1 MGNKLGNARA
11 QRRGTRHRLAALPRM
26 RFLHLFLA
34 ILALA
39 AVAACSDTPPT
50 ATDAAATPEPPTVA
64 IATPEPTARGEAY
77 PAPPTRTV
85 SPAPYPYPAGPT
97 ATATATREGAPT
109 VIAEVYLP
117 AVREGVNTPTPTPT
131 ATHTPSPTPTP
142 TIDFRAVRAQLQTE
156 GQDLGFVKMGFH
168 VGPGGNQTGIGTWME
183 RLNAAGVPFFLKS
196 VDNAGPLTEAQ
207 EMVRSSGVPH
217 TLVYRTSGD
226 SYDTPDYSL
235 PPAEAARQHWER
247 HKEAFPP
254 ELDPGVVWMETINEV
269 DKGRAEWLA
278 AFSLATAQMA
288 LADGYRWAAFGWSSG
303 EPEVADWESPAM
315 LEFLRLVGANP
326 ERLAIALHEYSFL
339 VEEIGHE
346 YPFKVG
352 RFQQLFRV
360 ADRYGIPRPTVLI
373 TEWGWAYDDVPPPGE
388 AMEDIAWAARLY
400 APYPQVK
407 GAAIWY
413 LGPGYKGI
421 ADKVQLLIRPLT
433 EYALGNYFP
442 IPLPPAQEPIRP
454 EQYAPPP

>member
-1 MGNKLGNARA
+1 MRPL
-11 QRRGTRHRLAALPRM
+11 RLFVAV
-26 RFLHLFLA
+26 F
-34 ILALA
+34 ALA
-39 AVAACSDTPPT
+39 ATLAGVAACSDTPAA
-50 ATDAAATPEPPTVA
+50 ATETATPEPPTGAAV
-64 IATPEPTARGEAY
+64 TPQPTAREEAY
-77 PAPPTRTV
+77 PAPPMQAAT
-85 SPAPYPYPAGPT
+85 PAPSAYPARPT
-97 ATATATREGAPT
+97 ATATAVPAGRGTPT

-117 AVREGVNTPTPTPT
+117 AVREEADPPTPTPS

-142 TIDFRAVRAQLQTE
+142 TIDFRAVRAQLQAE
-156 GQDLGFVKMGFH
+156 GQDLGFVKLGFH
-168 VGPGGNQTGIGTWME
+168 IGPGGNQTGIGTWME

-207 EMVRSSGVPH
+207 AMVKASGVPH

-235 PPAEAARQHWER
+235 SPADAARQHWER

-254 ELDPGVVWMETINEV
+254 ELDPSIVWIETINEV
-269 DKGRAEWLA
+269 DKSRAGWLA
-278 AFSLATAQMA
+278 EFSLATAQMA

-303 EPEVADWESPAM
+303 EPEAADWQSPAM
-315 LEFLRLVGANP
+315 LAFLRLAGDHP
-326 ERLAIALHEYSFL
+326 EQLAIALHEYSFL

-352 RFQQLFRV
+352 RFQELFRV
-360 ADRYGIPRPTVLI
+360 ADQNGIPRPTVLI
-373 TEWGWAYDDVPPPGE
+373 TEWGWAYDDIPPTGQ

-400 APYPQVK
+400 APYPQVR

-413 LGPGYKGI
+413 LGPGYSGI
-421 ADKVQLLIRPLT
+421 ADKAQRLIRPLT
-433 EYALGNYFP
+433 EYALGNYFA
-442 IPLPPAQEPIRP
+442 IPLPPAQAPIRP

>member
-1 MGNKLGNARA
+1 MARSSM
-11 QRRGTRHRLAALPRM
+11 QLFRS
-26 RFLHLFLA
+26 FLA
-34 ILALA
+34 FFAFVA
-39 AVAACSDTPPT
+39 VVAVAAACSNSQPE
-50 ATDAAATPEPPTVA
+50 ATDRPATPEPPIIA
-64 IATPEPTARGEAY
+64 AATPEPTAREEAY
-77 PAPPTRTV
+77 PAPTEV
-85 SPAPYPYPAGPT
+85 ASPLPYPYPYPYPDPSRTT
-97 ATATATREGAPT
+97 ATTTATRRGTAT

-117 AVREGVNTPTPTPT
+117 SVHEAAETPTPTPS

-142 TIDFRAVRAQLQTE
+142 TIDFRAVRAQLQAE
-156 GQDLGFVKMGFH
+156 RQDLGFVKMGLH

-207 EMVRSSGVPH
+207 EMVKESGVPH
-217 TLVYRTSGD
+217 TLVYRATGD
-226 SYDTPDYSL
+226 SYDTPDYTL

-247 HKEAFPP
+247 HKAAFPP
-254 ELDPGVVWMETINEV
+254 ELDPSIVWVETINEV

-278 AFSLATAQMA
+278 EFALATAQMA

-303 EPEVADWESPAM
+303 EPEVADWESPEM
-315 LEFLRLVGANP
+315 LEFLRLAGEHP
-326 ERLAIALHEYSFL
+326 ERLAIALHEYSYL
-339 VEEIGHE
+339 TEEIGHE

-352 RFQQLFRV
+352 RFQQLFQV
-360 ADRYGIPRPTVLI
+360 ADRRGIPRPTVLI
-373 TEWGWAYDDVPPPGE
+373 TEWGWAYDDVPPPGQ

-400 APYPQVK
+400 APYPEVK

-421 ADKVQLLIRPLT
+421 AEKAQQLIRPLT
-433 EYALGNYFP
+433 EYALGNYFA

-454 EQYAPPP
+454 EQYAPQP

>member
-1 MGNKLGNARA
+1 MS
-11 QRRGTRHRLAALPRM
+11 TVRLLLTA
-26 RFLHLFLA
+26 F
-34 ILALA
+34 ALA
-39 AVAACSDTPPT
+39 VILTVVGACSNRPP
-50 ATDAAATPEPPTVA
+50 AVTDAAVTPEVTTETAV
-64 IATPEPTARGEAY
+64 TRTPTAREEGY
-77 PAPPTRTV
+77 PAPPTDDT
-85 SPAPYPYPAGPT
+85 SPSPYPYPVRET
-97 ATATATREGAPT
+97 ATATLRGTPT
-109 VIAEVYLP
+109 TIAEVYLP
-117 AVREGVNTPTPTPT
+117 AVREGVDPATPTPSP
-131 ATHTPSPTPTP
+131 THTPSPTPTP
-142 TIDFRAVRAQLQTE
+142 TIDFRSVRARLQAD
-156 GQDLGFVKMGFH
+156 GQDLGFVKLGLH

-207 EMVRSSGVPH
+207 AMAKASGVPH

-254 ELDPGVVWMETINEV
+254 ELDPSVVWMETINEV
-269 DKGRAEWLA
+269 DKSRAPWLGE
-278 AFSLATAQMA
+278 FSLATAQLA

-303 EPEVADWESPAM
+303 EPEVADWQSPAM
-315 LEFLRLVGANP
+315 LAFLRLAADYP
-326 ERLAIALHEYSFL
+326 EQLAIALHEYSFL
-339 VEEIGHE
+339 AEDIGHE

-352 RFQQLFRV
+352 RFQELFRV
-360 ADRYGIPRPTVLI
+360 ADEHGIPRPTVLI
-373 TEWGWAYDDVPPPGE
+373 TEWGWAYDDIPPPGE

-413 LGPGYKGI
+413 LGPGYGGI
-421 ADKVQLLIRPLT
+421 ANEVQRLIRPLT
-433 EYALGNYFP
+433 EYALGNYFT